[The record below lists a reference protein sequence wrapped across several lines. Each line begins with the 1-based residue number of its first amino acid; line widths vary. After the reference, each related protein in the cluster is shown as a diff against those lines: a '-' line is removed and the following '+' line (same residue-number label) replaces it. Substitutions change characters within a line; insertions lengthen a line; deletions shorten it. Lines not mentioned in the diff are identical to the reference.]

1 MTKRVTAVF
10 GGLALMFLLGPA
22 AAVDQSIAALP
33 LEKKMQLA
41 KAGDIEAKLAVG
53 EAYELGENVKA
64 NGAEAAKWYREAALG
79 GNLDAQFHLAKLVGK
94 GAPGLKVD
102 KATAIALLSNAAKK
116 GHAPSQNLYGLM
128 LQNGDGLAK
137 DEKAA
142 VEWYRKAADQGLAV
156 AENNLGVMLVQGR
169 GADRS
174 LDEAFK
180 LFTRA
185 AAGKDGWA
193 FNNLGGMYEMG
204 WGTPKDL
211 EKAKQNYQHAA
222 DLGIDIA
229 KKNLSRLGTAQP
241 ASAAAAPTAS
251 GVKSP

>member
-1 MTKRVTAVF
+1 M
-10 GGLALMFLLGPA
+10 MLLGPA
-22 AAVDQSIAALP
+22 AAVDQSIALLP
-33 LEKKMQLA
+33 LEKKIQLA
-41 KAGDIEAKLAVG
+41 KAGDVEAKLAIG
-53 EAYELGENVKA
+53 EAYELGEGVKPS
-64 NGAEAAKWYREAALG
+64 GAEAAKWYREAALG

-128 LQNGDGLAK
+128 LQNGDGLTK

-169 GADRS
+169 GTERS

-180 LFTRA
+180 LFTKA
-185 AAGKDGWA
+185 ADGNDGWA

-204 WGTPKDL
+204 WGTPKDID
-211 EKAKQNYQHAA
+211 KARQNYQHAA
-222 DLGIDIA
+222 ELGIDIA
-229 KKNLSRLGTAQP
+229 RKNLGRLGSGQP
-241 ASAAAAPTAS
+241 VSASATPTAS
-251 GVKSP
+251 DVKAP